1 MNATRFSIAKIF
13 ATVLL
18 ATSALAAEDNNDF
31 KCGPIDCDVLKD
43 HPSARLERLAKDLID
58 NKPKAIDHIDE
69 LRKRFWEMY
78 AFDHTSEDC
87 DKARDE
93 FAQALFMKDLYYV
106 QLNVLART
114 WAPNPNRLT
123 GQQEDL
129 PNKVVDFM
137 GAGIDDGIPRS
148 ALPAFLAWVNATR
161 DAMGFGKGFDAQAK
175 VMWQVNVGVL
185 SADYRKAMN
194 FGGKEYQE
202 YVMERDWAEFAAIKR
217 IPAGYDHKET
227 YGVFLYFRPGRNSF
241 HDANLMYAGMEK
253 ALGKEAAQAAAESVR
268 LAPKTAAGNLVQR
281 DLGEPMKLGPG
292 GGKVP
297 DNDAPVP
304 QGVIGVYE
312 DPCLAMELLATRDDD
327 RRYLLYLLKHQY
339 WKNASS
345 IKQATDEWTF
355 AAALYKQL
363 TIAFGEQDVLASA
376 RLVRTATKRWISGN
390 VMDQKALGATRN
402 VPLEAFEDILSRK
415 NPKGY
420 VRATLAFDQNLQK
433 PEEVDAAYQKLV
445 ASSSENAIL
454 ETAKKVTA
462 EKPLFGYRLELQEFV
477 EAMNAPPPAPA
488 QPAGPLYDFP
498 EYVAWK
504 GFAPGAKASYVS
516 RIWEQNPPGGD
527 GLVPTRTTERHTFTL
542 QSTTPERELFWL
554 TEIAYDPTGAAHP
567 PSDSE
572 FTYPAKIALRMQR
585 TQGPGAKARAA
596 PGAATE
602 GPAPTTA
609 TRRPG
614 LPTQTAPDV
623 TTEAPT
629 PAPPTTTGDAA
640 VSSRRLDRFTVPPT
654 APMETGEEV
663 VEIKGKKIATR
674 WQSQTFTFIPKSP
687 YPDSTLIV
695 KVWTSDAVPG
705 GLVRKTEDRITPT
718 TRTHRGER
726 IVLETYLESFEGTKP
741 GVKDPDPSAK
751 ATTTYVPPA
760 AAMGANVP
768 SVPGTGGPTGAG
780 PASPA
785 PPAPPAPTASP
796 APGDNAA
803 GPAPT
808 DPAPPKPTRP
818 LRTRRPTPALTPQEE
833 FTQRFSAV
841 MTRLIQ
847 ARAALARS
855 ERTRGAQGDDLPADI
870 RDARDRAVA
879 KRKATEAAL
888 SENNLVEAE
897 KELKAMDDAVTVM
910 ENYVKK

>member
-1 MNATRFSIAKIF
+1 MNATRLSLALIF
-13 ATVLL
+13 ATILA
-18 ATSALAAEDNNDF
+18 ATSAVRAEDRNNDF
-31 KCGPIDCDVLKD
+31 KSGPIDCDVLKN
-43 HPSARLERLAKDLID
+43 HPNARIERLVKDLID
-58 NKPKAIDHIDE
+58 DKPKPIDHIDE

-93 FAQALFMKDLYYV
+93 FAQALFMKDLYYL
-106 QLNVLART
+106 QLNVVART

-123 GQQEDL
+123 GEQEDL
-129 PNKVVDFM
+129 PNKLIDLM
-137 GAGIDDGIPRS
+137 GAGEDGGIPRS
-148 ALPAFLAWVNATR
+148 ALPTFIAWVNATR

-175 VMWQVNVGVL
+175 VMWKVNVGIL

-202 YVMERDWAEFAAIKR
+202 YVMERDWAEFAAINR
-217 IPAGYDHKET
+217 VPAGYDHKET
-227 YGVFLYFRPGRNSF
+227 YGVFLYYRPGNNSF

-268 LAPKTAAGNLVQR
+268 VAPKTKAGDLVQR
-281 DLGEPMKLGPG
+281 DLGEPVKLGPG

-297 DNDAPVP
+297 DYDAPLP
-304 QGVIGVYE
+304 QGVIGVYK
-312 DPCLAMELLATRDDD
+312 DPCLAMEILATRDDD
-327 RRYLLYLLKHQY
+327 RRYLMYLLKHQY

-363 TIAFGEQDVLASA
+363 TLAFGEQDVLASA

-390 VMDQKALGATRN
+390 VMDQKAIGATRN
-402 VPLEAFEDILSRK
+402 NPLEAFEDILSRK

-445 ASSSENAIL
+445 ASSSETAIL
-454 ETAKKVTA
+454 ETAKKVVA

-477 EAMNAPPPAPA
+477 KAMNAPPPAPA

-516 RIWEQNPPGGD
+516 RTWEQNPPGGD
-527 GLVPTRTTERHTFTL
+527 RLAPTRTTERHTFTL
-542 QSTTPERELFWL
+542 QNTTPERELFWL

-572 FTYPAKIALRMQR
+572 FTYPAKIAMRMQR
-585 TQGPGAKARAA
+585 TQGPAAKGRPAR
-596 PGAATE
+596 GMATE

-614 LPTQTAPDV
+614 PPTQTAPEV
-623 TTEAPT
+623 TTVGPAPT
-629 PAPPTTTGDAA
+629 PPATTADAA
-640 VSSRRLDRFTVPPT
+640 VSSRRLNRFTVPPT

-663 VEIKGKKIATR
+663 IEIKGKKIATR
-674 WQSQTFTFIPKSP
+674 WQSQTFTFAPKSP

-695 KVWTSDAVPG
+695 KVWTSDAVPS

-726 IVLETYLESFEGTKP
+726 IVQETYLESFEGTKEGIKP
-741 GVKDPDPSAK
+741 PDPSAK
-751 ATTTYVPPA
+751 AVAAYVPPPVALGLA
-760 AAMGANVP
+760 APLAPA
-768 SVPGTGGPTGAG
+768 PTSPPGAG
-780 PASPA
+780 PAAPA
-785 PPAPPAPTASP
+785 SPPAPTAP
-796 APGDNAA
+796 AATQ
-803 GPAPT
+803 PAVQR
-808 DPAPPKPTRP
+808 PAPPPRA
-818 LRTRRPTPALTPQEE
+818 RRPAPVLTPQQE
-833 FTQRFSAV
+833 FTQRYTAV
-841 MTRLIQ
+841 TTRLIQ
-847 ARAALARS
+847 ARAALARTQ
-855 ERTRGAQGDDLPADI
+855 RTRGAQDDNLPAEV
-870 RDARDRAVA
+870 RDARDRAIA
-879 KRKATEAAL
+879 KRKAAEAAL
-888 SENNLVEAE
+888 SENNLAEAE
-897 KELKAMDDAVTVM
+897 KELKAMDEAVTVL
-910 ENYVKK
+910 EDYVKK